1 MTWAPFICR
10 AGVTA
15 RKRAISPCGLREA
28 PAPVIAAI
36 QRQLR
41 EMDPNVPLLRSD
53 SMEDSVNANLKHER
67 MIAYLCGCFGALA
80 LTLAAVGLY
89 GVMAYA
95 VAQRTREVG
104 IRMALGARRFDVIGM
119 IVREALVPVLFGVA
133 IGIAGALA
141 ASRVVCQLAIRSRTA
156 RSAFVYSRRFGDAG
170 RGGTGG
176 SNSRA
181 QSESRRSRDCPQV

>member
-1 MTWAPFICR
+1 
-10 AGVTA
+10 
-15 RKRAISPCGLREA
+15 
-28 PAPVIAAI
+28 VIAAI
-36 QRQLR
+36 GRQLR
-41 EMDPNVPLLRSD
+41 QMDPNVPLLASD
-53 SMEDSVNANLKHER
+53 SMEDNVNGRLKHER

-104 IRMALGARRFDVIGM
+104 IRMALGARRLNVVGM

-141 ASRVVCQLAIRSRTA
+141 AARVIASLLFGIAPRDPVSFVFAVCGMLAVALAAASIPARRASRVDPSIALR
-156 RSAFVYSRRFGDAG
+156 Y
-170 RGGTGG
+170 
-176 SNSRA
+176 
-181 QSESRRSRDCPQV
+181 E